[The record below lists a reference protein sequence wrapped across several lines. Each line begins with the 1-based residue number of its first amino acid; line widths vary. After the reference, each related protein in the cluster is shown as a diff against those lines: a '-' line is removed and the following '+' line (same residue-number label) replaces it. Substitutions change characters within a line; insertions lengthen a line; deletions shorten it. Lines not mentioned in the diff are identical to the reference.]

1 MKKKTLNKVQMIKD
15 TSRER
20 IGIVP
25 STKIISDKRARVKHK
40 KKEEHESNS
49 LATD

>member
-1 MKKKTLNKVQMIKD
+1 MPKRCNLKKKTLNKVQMIKD

-25 STKIISDKRARVKHK
+25 STKIIQDKRKRVKHK
-40 KKEEHESNS
+40 KKEEHE
-49 LATD
+49 

>member
-1 MKKKTLNKVQMIKD
+1 MKKKVLNKVQMIKD

-25 STKIISDKRARVKHK
+25 STKIIPDKRKKVKHK
-40 KKEEHESNS
+40 KKEEHE
-49 LATD
+49 